1 MMQLATIESL
11 LGSVWAA
18 LASFFVGYLIAH
30 VIPVTR
36 VASWFARK

>member
-18 LASFFVGYLIAH
+18 LACFFVGYLIAH
-30 VIPVTR
+30 AIPITR

>member
-1 MMQLATIESL
+1 MQLATIESL

-18 LASFFVGYLIAH
+18 LACFFVGYLIAH
-30 VIPVTR
+30 VIPVHR